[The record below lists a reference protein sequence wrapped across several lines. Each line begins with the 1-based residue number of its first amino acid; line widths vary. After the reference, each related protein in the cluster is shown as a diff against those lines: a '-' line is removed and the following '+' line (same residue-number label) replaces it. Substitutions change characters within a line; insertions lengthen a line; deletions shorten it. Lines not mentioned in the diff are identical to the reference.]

1 MTNEQA
7 IAVFKNMIRSNDEHG
22 NTLLSIGE
30 VQALDM
36 AIKTLAE
43 MDEQTERDW
52 VSCEEVEPEEDQEC
66 WFTVNDR
73 GFRYVNRGCF
83 TRRYG
88 ERRDKGFITAGGFA
102 WWNTA
107 IAWMPIPEPDPYKGE
122 TE

>member
-1 MTNEQA
+1 MTEKQRNMAIGAITFMVGNGYFVDAPETEDALNE
-7 IAVFKNMIRSNDEHG
+7 
-22 NTLLSIGE
+22 T
-30 VQALDM
+30 
-36 AIKTLAE
+36 IKTLAE

-52 VSCEEVEPEEDQEC
+52 VPCEEVEPEEDQEC

-107 IAWMPIPEPDPYKGE
+107 IAWMPIPEPEPYKGE

>member
-1 MTNEQA
+1 MRLIDADALKQQFEIWDEDDEVVVWSIMNEINSA
-7 IAVFKNMIRSNDEHG
+7 PTIEP
-22 NTLLSIGE
+22 
-30 VQALDM
+30 
-36 AIKTLAE
+36 
-43 MDEQTERDW
+43 EQRW
-52 VSCEEVEPEEDQEC
+52 ISCEEVEPEEDQEC

-107 IAWMPIPEPDPYKGE
+107 IAWMPILEPEPYKGD